1 MKPLKHARITYHAG
15 MDQFNVPSSKQR
27 YELEIKR
34 SRFITTVVPVTSKSD
49 ALAAIETI
57 RTEFPDANHHCW
69 AMVAD
74 SPTNVYHQDQSDD
87 GEPKGT
93 AGKPMLNVL
102 LHSDLGNIVVVV
114 TRFFGGV
121 KLGAGGL
128 VRAYTQCVS
137 TALQS
142 LETRTQFI
150 RIEHSVDLPY
160 SQLSSLEYW
169 LRSTDI
175 EVLDK
180 EFTDQVTL
188 KLAVPKSALEPL
200 TLRITELGGNI
211 TSNKE
216 QAK

>member
-1 MKPLKHARITYHAG
+1 
-15 MDQFNVPSSKQR
+15 MDRFNVPSSKQR